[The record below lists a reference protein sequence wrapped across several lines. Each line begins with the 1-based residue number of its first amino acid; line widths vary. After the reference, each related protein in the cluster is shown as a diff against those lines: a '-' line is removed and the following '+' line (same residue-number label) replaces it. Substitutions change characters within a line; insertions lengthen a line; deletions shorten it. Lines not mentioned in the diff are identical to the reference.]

1 MTPEEVKTRHDQS
14 LVDYP
19 GIHIT
24 ENEFVIA
31 EVRRHPIGLLAPLLG
46 GVVLIGIAFAFLFN
60 YGAFA
65 LSFQLTGAFAN
76 AGTMVLPIL
85 LFVLVVALVMYI
97 SYYIYN
103 RNYFILTNEC
113 VIENMQYSLLSHRE
127 QTISL
132 GSIEDASYEQA
143 GVLQY
148 ALNYGSIR
156 LSTIGDEDTY
166 RFNFVS
172 DPKNE
177 LTRLSDAVENFKNKR
192 PNA

>member
-24 ENEFVIA
+24 DNEFVIA

-65 LSFQLTGAFAN
+65 SSFQLTGAFAN

-132 GSIEDASYEQA
+132 GSIE
-143 GVLQY
+143 Y